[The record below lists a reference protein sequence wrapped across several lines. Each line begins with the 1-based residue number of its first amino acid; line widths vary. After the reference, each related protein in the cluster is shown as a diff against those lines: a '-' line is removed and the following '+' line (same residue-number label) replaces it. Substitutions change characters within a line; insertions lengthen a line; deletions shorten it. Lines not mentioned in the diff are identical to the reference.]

1 MTPLLSTRHSWRL
14 HFSETPPPALPH
26 DYDVVRV
33 SMGLGMSAIDHLV
46 ETGAAVGPLL
56 CCLAH
61 RILFVPVE
69 FGTAALWG
77 AAHSVC
83 DTGPSLRCSR
93 LDAQSV
99 CHHRFWVA
107 PPEPRAHSTTDPGT
121 LHDRLSL
128 VRAQMRNVGRH
139 STGLRVGGMRHV

>member
-14 HFSETPPPALPH
+14 HFSETPPPDLPR

-61 RILFVPVE
+61 RMLLVPVE

-77 AAHSVC
+77 AAHSFC

-93 LDAQSV
+93 QGAQSV

-107 PPEPRAHSTTDPGT
+107 PPESRAYATTDPRT
-121 LHDRLSL
+121 LHDCLSL
-128 VRAQMRNVGRH
+128 VRSQMRNAGRRPI
-139 STGLRVGGMRHV
+139 GLRVREMCHV